1 MDIRTIKMLKDQKG
15 APNGVIV
22 RPYYE
27 GETYDLPK
35 DLSQSFVEEL
45 RVAKYVDVLSNEELE
60 IAAKTAVKAEIDAKF
75 KALEIAEKAKAA
87 KAAAN

>member
-1 MDIRTIKMLKDQKG
+1 MDIRTIKMLRDQKG

-27 GETYDLPK
+27 GETYDLPE

-45 RVAKYVDVLSNEELE
+45 RVAEYVDVLSVEELE
-60 IAAKTAVKAEIDAKF
+60 EAAKAAVKAEMAAKE
-75 KALEIAEKAKAA
+75 KALKIAEKAKVA
-87 KAAAN
+87 KTFV